1 MRKIVTKRLAPVSL
15 AFVLGLGMSAAGC
28 KGKDGPDTP
37 GGQNGQQLPD
47 EVKKQKKKEADAEF
61 MKVVAE
67 YQAAKEG
74 KDRLPEAKCK
84 SISGKFHKLYQDY
97 GELMLAAEFNVAAIA
112 EECGDVKAAEKIYGE
127 LAKKKYQLAYNNLG
141 VIYWKRGDYNKALEQ
156 FNKAIEADKVK
167 AFAARNNVAAAMRDR
182 YADKVDIKDF
192 EEAQRQIQNVLAV
205 DSSNKAAYENL
216 ARLYYD
222 RGRLADKSY
231 LLLANLVTTQAITV
245 LKEEGQES
253 ADIYNLKGLL
263 LMQEDNQVEAL
274 KAFKKAAEVDKKH
287 VDANLNIAFISIR
300 FRDYS
305 TAEASLEIAL
315 KDPNVQKNIEAVIA
329 MGVSKRG
336 MKKYK
341 DAEEWYTKAS
351 KVDAKDPRPW
361 YNMAILYQEHMTTQD
376 NVDGEA
382 IGKLYKQA
390 DKHYEK
396 FLGMAE
402 PILAKA
408 KKDEKP
414 EWERLVQDAKDR
426 RLIIEDY
433 FITMAKMAELEK
445 QAAELAKQE
454 EAARKA
460 EIERLLKM
468 EEEAK
473 KAAAAGGGDAAAA
486 GGGDAGGEKKEG
498 E

>member
-1 MRKIVTKRLAPVSL
+1 MRKIVTKHLAPVSL
-15 AFVLGLGMSAAGC
+15 AFVLGLGMSAVGC
-28 KGKDGPDTP
+28 KGKDGPVNPDGN
-37 GGQNGQQLPD
+37 GGQKLPD
-47 EVKKQKKKEADAEF
+47 EVRKQKKKEADAEF
-61 MKVVAE
+61 MKVVAD
-67 YQAAKEG
+67 YQKAKANG
-74 KDRLPEAKCK
+74 GGLSKAQCDGL
-84 SISGKFHKLYQDY
+84 SGRFHSLYQDY

-112 EECGDVKAAEKIYGE
+112 EECGDVKKAEKIYGE
-127 LAKKKYQLAYNNLG
+127 LTKKKYQLAYNNLG
-141 VIYWKRGDYNKALEQ
+141 VIYWRRGDYKKALEQ
-156 FNKAIEADKVK
+156 FKKAIEADKIK

-182 YADKVDIKDF
+182 YAENTDIKDF
-192 EEAQRQIQNVLAV
+192 EEAQKQIQNVLAV

-245 LKEEGQES
+245 LKEEGEES

-300 FRDYS
+300 FRDYP
-305 TAEASLEIAL
+305 TAEASLDIAL
-315 KDPNVQKNIEAVIA
+315 KDPKVQKNIEAVIA
-329 MGVSKRG
+329 MGVAKRG

-341 DAEEWYTKAS
+341 EAEEWYNKAA
-351 KVDAKDPRPW
+351 KVDSKDPRPW
-361 YNMAILYQEHMTTQD
+361 YNMAILYQEHLTTQD
-376 NVDGEA
+376 DVDSEK

-402 PILAKA
+402 PILASA
-408 KKDEKP
+408 KKKEKP

-433 FITMAKMAELEK
+433 FVTMAKMAELEK
-445 QAAELAKQE
+445 AAAELAKKE
-454 EAARKA
+454 EEARKA
-460 EIERLLKM
+460 EIDRLLKM

-473 KAAAAGGGDAAAA
+473 KAAAAGGGDAAA
-486 GGGDAGGEKKEG
+486 GGGDAAGGEKKDG
-498 E
+498 G